1 MHLGVQC
8 MTIPTTFSNGCLGS
22 HNDDERS
29 EMRYVMRIAKLRES
43 LKFWTHI
50 APSGNAW
57 GHTYLSVYIPH
68 SSQWCMSCMFA
79 GDGLWFWTL
88 RKRPSL
94 LECIWQVGTCLPV
107 DRPACSGERYFMYW
121 LLEIVRQIGQRGMRI
136 RKPNFPNDVVV
147 KGHVVWKG
155 RRYVGMIWHVL
166 FCACWVWLVYL
177 WAL

>member
-1 MHLGVQC
+1 MHDNTYNFQQWMSRLPQRWWTQRNAIRNANC
-8 MTIPTTFSNGCLGS
+8 KTSWIIKILNAHCALRKCLRAYLFECLYTPLIPV
-22 HNDDERS
+22 
-29 EMRYVMRIAKLRES
+29 MYVM
-43 LKFWTHI
+43 
-50 APSGNAW
+50 
-57 GHTYLSVYIPH
+57 YII
-68 SSQWCMSCMFA
+68 

-107 DRPACSGERYFMYW
+107 DRPACSGETYFMYW
-121 LLEIVRQIGQRGMRI
+121 LLEIVRQIGQRGMKI

-147 KGHVVWKG
+147 KDYVVWKG
-155 RRYVGMIWHVL
+155 RSYVGMIWHVL